1 MKALITG
8 GGTGGH
14 IYPALSVADELKD
27 RGWDIEYVGSSNSL
41 EEEILSNTEYT
52 FNPIKVLPLPRSIN
66 LKLFKSFFISIKA
79 IFKSY
84 KLIKKI
90 KPDIVFG
97 TGGYVTGPVLIGA
110 FLGKIPTVIHEQ
122 NIYPGITNKILS
134 FFVTKIAVTNIDA
147 KKYFNKRVRAKI
159 VQTGNPIRKKIVQTD
174 RITGLKNLKLS
185 MNKKTLL
192 IMGGSQGSETIN
204 NAFSNTAARLLKD
217 NNLQVIIITGKDN
230 YDSFINKNKYVIEN
244 NSKSLKVLP
253 YLNNIEW
260 AYAAAD
266 LIIYRA
272 GATGLAEITGCGLPA
287 ILVPYPY
294 SAEDHQ
300 KYNAEFMERSGA
312 AIMVEDN
319 KLTGDKLN
327 SIINNIIFDDNK
339 LREMSKKCK
348 KLANLNASEKIVDII
363 EEKAG
368 E

>member
-41 EEEILSNTEYT
+41 EEEILKNTEYT
-52 FNPIKVLPLPRSIN
+52 FYPIKVLPLPRSIN
-66 LKLFKSFFISIKA
+66 LKLIKSILTSIKA
-79 IFKSY
+79 FFKSY
-84 KLIKKI
+84 KLIKQAQ
-90 KPDIVFG
+90 PDIIFG
-97 TGGYVTGPVLIGA
+97 TGGYVTGPILLSA
-110 FLGKIPTVIHEQ
+110 FFQKIPTIIHEQ

-134 FFVTKIAVTNIDA
+134 FFVSKIAVTNIDA
-147 KKYFNKRVRAKI
+147 KNYFNERVRNKI
-159 VQTGNPIRKKIVQTD
+159 IETGNPIRKKIVQTD
-174 RITGLKNLKLS
+174 RITGIKNLNLS
-185 MNKKTLL
+185 LNKKTLL

-204 NAFSNTAARLLKD
+204 NAFSNTGDSLLNND
-217 NNLQVIIITGKDN
+217 NLQVIIITGKDN
-230 YDSFINKNKYVIEN
+230 YNDFINKNENIINKYSN
-244 NSKSLKVLP
+244 RLKVLS

-287 ILVPYPY
+287 ILVPYPF

-300 KYNAEFMERSGA
+300 KYNAKFMEKSGA
-312 AIMVEDN
+312 AIMVED
-319 KLTGDKLN
+319 KYFTGDKLN
-327 SIINNIIFDDNK
+327 EIVNDIIFDDNK
-339 LREMSKKCK
+339 LKNMSINSK
-348 KLANLNASEKIVDII
+348 KLANINASDKIANLI